1 MQKNVHNLLLK
12 KKILCMG
19 KGKVDH
25 ADFLIEHLMPVNF
38 FFLIKED
45 LPSKK
50 LALCGYL
57 TLNFAVEKLIYLD

>member
-1 MQKNVHNLLLK
+1 
-12 KKILCMG
+12 MG